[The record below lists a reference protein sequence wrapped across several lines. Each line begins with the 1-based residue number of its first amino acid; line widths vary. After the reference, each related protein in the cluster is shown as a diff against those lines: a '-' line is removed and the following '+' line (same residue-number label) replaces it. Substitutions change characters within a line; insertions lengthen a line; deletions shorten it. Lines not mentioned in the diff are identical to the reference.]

1 MMNIA
6 KYSNYMQN
14 VSEITSDLFDLA
26 ITIIDRNFV
35 RVAGTHS
42 YKDSVGKTVENPNVF
57 RYVMEK
63 DKCVLIKDPR
73 EDLVCIECLNK
84 SRCKKTTAIY
94 ASLKV
99 ENTVVGGLAIV
110 AFNLEQKNRI
120 LNNIRFFQFV
130 EQFSDLISGKLEAEQ
145 SALKL
150 ENSLE
155 KNIAILN
162 AVHDGV
168 IAIDQHG
175 VIEQINH
182 SASIFF
188 HSDGAEYI
196 GKNINQ
202 LLPKSILE
210 DIINENK
217 HCVDKE
223 VGITVNNKK
232 VYVFLTS
239 QPVNRHTLSG
249 GTVLSFKSAK
259 EITSLANNFTLSG
272 TQPIAFDN
280 IIGQGTA
287 IESVKELSKK
297 VAVGDSTVL
306 IRGESG
312 TGKELF
318 ARAIHN
324 ESLRSNGPFIAVNCA
339 AIPEPLLESELFGY
353 VEGAFTGARRGG
365 KPGKCELAAGGTLFL
380 DEVGDIPLFLQSKFL
395 RMLQERTIERV
406 GGTKTIPIDVRIIA
420 ATHRDLESMIDHQE
434 FRKDLYYRINVI
446 PIVLPPLRERREDIY
461 SISKH
466 FLNKY
471 ALRMNKNITDI
482 SIETIDV
489 LKSYSW
495 PGNIRELE
503 NSMEYAVN
511 VETTD
516 TIMLKSLPSRIKLN
530 LQSKS
535 SKMESP
541 KTINDTIRDVELNE
555 IITAVNRFG
564 WNTRGKQEAA
574 NHLGISVATLYRRLK
589 KIKPANQ

>member
-1 MMNIA
+1 MDISKYSSYIQNIA
-6 KYSNYMQN
+6 
-14 VSEITSDLFDLA
+14 EIVSDLFDLA
-26 ITIIDRNFV
+26 ITIVDRKYV
-35 RVAGTHS
+35 RVAGTSS
-42 YKDSVGKTVENPNVF
+42 YKDSIGKVVENPNVF

-63 DKCVLIKDPR
+63 DTSVLIKDPR
-73 EDLVCIECLNK
+73 KDLACIECLNK
-84 SRCKKTTAIY
+84 ISCKKTTAIY
-94 ASLKV
+94 APLKV
-99 ENTVVGGLAIV
+99 ENTVVGGIAIV
-110 AFNLEQKNRI
+110 AFTLEQKNRI
-120 LNNIRFFQFV
+120 LSNTRFFQFI
-130 EQFSDLISGKLEAEQ
+130 EQLSDLISGKLEAEQ

-175 VIEQINH
+175 IIEQINH

-188 HSDGAEYI
+188 HIDSEHYI
-196 GKNINQ
+196 GKNINH
-202 LLPKSILE
+202 LLPESILD
-210 DIINENK
+210 DITAGTK
-217 HCVDKE
+217 QFVDKE
-223 VGITVNNKK
+223 VGIALNNKTK
-232 VYVFLTS
+232 YVFLTS
-239 QPVNRHTLSG
+239 QPVNRNTLSG
-249 GTVLSFKSAK
+249 GAVLSFKNSK
-259 EITSLANNFTLSG
+259 EVTSLARNFNLSG
-272 TQPIAFDN
+272 TQPINFDN
-280 IIGQGTA
+280 IIGQGTS
-287 IESVKELSKK
+287 IKSVKDLSRR
-297 VAVGDSTVL
+297 VAIGDSTVL

-365 KPGKCELAAGGTLFL
+365 KPGKCELAVGGTLFL

-420 ATHRDLESMIDHQE
+420 ATHRNLESMIENKE
-434 FRKDLYYRINVI
+434 FREDLYYRINVI

-471 ALRMNKNITDI
+471 AMRMNKNITDI
-482 SIETIDV
+482 STGAIDA
-489 LKSYSW
+489 LGSYSW

-503 NSMEYAVN
+503 NSIEYAVN
-511 VETTD
+511 VETTNI
-516 TIMLKSLPSRIKLN
+516 IMLNSLPHRIKADIETAN
-530 LQSKS
+530 HEIKN
-535 SKMESP
+535 P
-541 KTINDTIRDVELNE
+541 KKINDTIRDVELNE
-555 IITAVNRFG
+555 IIGAINKFG
-564 WNTRGKQEAA
+564 WTTPGKQAA
-574 NHLGISVATLYRRLK
+574 ADYLGISLATLYRRLK
-589 KIKPANQ
+589 K